1 MSMYF
6 VGIDISKYKH
16 DCCIINAADQSI
28 VAKFT
33 IQNDQDGFCQLLTSL
48 QALSTPEN
56 IRIGFE
62 STAHYALNLE
72 LFLEKASHSFMEINP
87 VLISEYKK
95 STSLRRTKTD
105 SIDCES
111 IARWLMTVEY
121 KPHSKGFYHAYS
133 LKSLTRL
140 RDRLIRQRSFYL
152 VKITNVLDHTF
163 PEFKPFF
170 REHFSKTALYL
181 LENYGTAEKMAHMN
195 SASYDNLHR
204 ISHGKFFPQKFLE
217 LKNLAAN
224 TVGVNNSIFDTEL
237 NCLLTL
243 YKDVA
248 DQVAVLEKQIKELI
262 EEVHPHY
269 MSIPGVGPISAAII
283 YAEYGDISNFSSP
296 AQMLAFAG
304 LEPGINDSGTESHKG
319 RMVKRG
325 SSQLRY
331 VLMNCA
337 LPLIRFDM
345 TFAAYYAKKRTE
357 GKPHRI
363 AMSHVAKKLVR
374 VIFALER
381 QNTDFKSQAL
391 R

>member
-1 MSMYF
+1 MSVYF

-16 DCCIINAADQSI
+16 DCCIISAADQQVVS
-28 VAKFT
+28 KFT
-33 IQNDQDGFCQLLTSL
+33 FKNDKDGFSELLTVLRSL
-48 QALSTPEN
+48 SNPDD

-72 LFLEKASHSFMEINP
+72 LFLEKAHHSFMEVNP

-95 STSLRRTKTD
+95 STTLRRTKTD
-105 SIDCES
+105 RIDCES

-140 RDRLIRQRSFYL
+140 RDRLVRQRSFYL

-170 REHFSKTALYL
+170 REHFSKTALFL
-181 LENYGTAEKMAHMN
+181 LENYGSAEKMARMN
-195 SASYDNLHR
+195 AASYEKLR
-204 ISHGKFFPQKFLE
+204 TLSRGRFSPQQFLS
-217 LKNLAAN
+217 LKSLAAN
-224 TVGVNNSIFDTEL
+224 TVGVNNPIFETEL
-237 NCLLTL
+237 NSLLSL
-243 YKDVA
+243 YRA
-248 DQVAVLEKQIKELI
+248 TAEQISILENRIIELI

-269 MSIPGVGPISAAII
+269 MSIPGIGPVSAAVI
-283 YAEYGDISNFSSP
+283 YAEYGDVSNFSTPS
-296 AQMLAFAG
+296 QMLAFAG
-304 LEPGINDSGTESHKG
+304 LEPGVNDSGTESRGG

-345 TFAAYYAKKRTE
+345 TFASYYAKKRAE
-357 GKPHRI
+357 GKPHRV
-363 AMSHVAKKLVR
+363 AMSHVTKKLVR

-381 QNTDFKSQAL
+381 QNTDFVAQAL

>member
-1 MSMYF
+1 MSVYF

-16 DCCIINAADQSI
+16 DCCIISAADQQVVS
-28 VAKFT
+28 KFT
-33 IQNDQDGFCQLLTSL
+33 FKNNKDGFSELLTALHSL
-48 QALSTPEN
+48 SSPED

-72 LFLEKASHSFMEINP
+72 LFLEKAHHSFMEVNP

-95 STSLRRTKTD
+95 STTLRRTKTD
-105 SIDCES
+105 RVDCES

-140 RDRLIRQRSFYL
+140 RDKLIRQRSFYL

-170 REHFSKTALYL
+170 NERFSKTALYL
-181 LENYGTAEKMAHMN
+181 LENYGSAEKIARMN
-195 SASYDNLHR
+195 SASYEKLR
-204 ISHGKFFPQKFLE
+204 SLSRGKFSPQQFLT
-217 LKNLAAN
+217 LKSLAAN
-224 TVGVNNSIFDTEL
+224 TVGINNSIFDTEL
-237 NCLLTL
+237 NSLLTL
-243 YKDVA
+243 YKA
-248 DQVAVLEKQIKELI
+248 TAEQICILEAQITELI

-269 MSIPGVGPISAAII
+269 MSIPGIGPISAAVI
-283 YAEYGDISNFSSP
+283 YAEYGDISNFSTPS
-296 AQMLAFAG
+296 QMLAFAG
-304 LEPGINDSGTESHKG
+304 LEPGVNDSGTESHGG

-345 TFAAYYAKKRTE
+345 TFAAYYARKRAE
-357 GKPHRI
+357 GKPHRV
-363 AMSHVAKKLVR
+363 ALSHVVKKLVR

-381 QNTDFKSQAL
+381 QNTDFVAQAL